1 MPYFT
6 LPVKLDKYIYLSM
19 PHTPFFP
26 AWRPRLAPM
35 GQRARQLKR
44 QSLLHLDSLFGSF
57 LPAWLLAQADE
68 GPNSRE
74 HIYSLRRTF
83 FGFLY
88 PVLNPD
94 CPCRE
99 VVRQIQ
105 SLFALIS
112 PRRVSQDTGAYCL
125 ARGRLPLE
133 ILARLRCAVA
143 AHAGKVEQLWNGFR
157 VKVLDGTGISM
168 PDTLKNQRLYPQSAE
183 QKPGCG
189 FPFMKIV
196 GVFSLSTGA
205 LLDYAR
211 GNKHQHELRLLHR
224 LLDLFKPGDLV
235 LADRGFCCYTLLAL
249 LWRKGVPALLRLHQA
264 RSADLRQGKG
274 LGKNDRLVVWKKPDN
289 WQRRYLPQA
298 LWKCLAPE
306 LSVRI
311 LRFSLRRPGFRT
323 RSVTLLTTLLDAQR
337 YPAEQLALLYARRWQ
352 IELWFRD
359 LKTSMG
365 MDVLRCLSPKMI
377 HKELEMFF
385 VAYNLIRCLMLQ
397 ASRHYQVQLQRLS
410 FKGTVDGTRQFALA
424 LAQARS
430 AKKQKELISKL
441 LETIAADL
449 VPHRPGRREP
459 RAVKRR
465 PNPCAWL
472 TKPRHKFK
480 DSQHRNRYWRSNPRN
495 LRA

>member
-1 MPYFT
+1 
-6 LPVKLDKYIYLSM
+6 
-19 PHTPFFP
+19 
-26 AWRPRLAPM
+26 M
-35 GQRARQLKR
+35 GHRVRHLKR
-44 QSLLHLDSLFGSF
+44 QSLMHLDALFGSF
-57 LPAWLLAQADE
+57 LPAWLLAQADD

-88 PVLNPD
+88 QVLNPD

-105 SLFALIS
+105 SLFALLS
-112 PRRVSQDTGAYCL
+112 GRRVSEGTGAYCV
-125 ARGRLPLE
+125 ARARLPFE

-143 AHAGKVEQLWNGFR
+143 SHASKAEELWNGFR
-157 VKVLDGTGISM
+157 VRVIDGTGISM
-168 PDTLKNQRLYPQSAE
+168 PDTYKNQRAYPQSAE

-196 GVFSLSTGA
+196 GIFSLSTGA

-224 LLDLFKPGDLV
+224 LLDFFKPGDLA
-235 LADRGFCCYTLLAL
+235 LADRGFSCYTLLAL
-249 LWRKGVPALLRLHQA
+249 LWRKKVPALLRLHHS
-264 RSADLRQGKG
+264 RSGDLRRGKR
-274 LGKNDRLVVWKKPDN
+274 LGKHDRLVVWRKPQN
-289 WQRRYLPQA
+289 WERRYLSQA
-298 LWKCLAPE
+298 LWRCLAPE
-306 LSVRI
+306 LSLRI
-311 LRFSLRRPGFRT
+311 LRYTLRRPGFRT
-323 RSVTLLTTLLDAQR
+323 RSLTLVTTLLDPEL

-365 MDVLRCLSPKMI
+365 LEVLRCQSPKMA

-385 VAYNLIRCLMLQ
+385 IAYNLVRCLMLR
-397 ASRHYQVQLQRLS
+397 AATDHQVDLQRLS
-410 FKGTVDGTRQFALA
+410 FKGTVDATRQFAAA

-430 AKKQKELISKL
+430 RQKQRKVIHELCR
-441 LETIAADL
+441 TIAADS
-449 VPHRPGRREP
+449 VPDRPGRREP

-465 PNPCAWL
+465 PKPCQYL
-472 TKPRHKFK
+472 TKPRHLFR
-480 DSQHRNRYWRSNPRN
+480 DCQHRNRYWKNNPRKTTP
-495 LRA
+495 